1 MISDLCSVHNLVVKK
16 ILLDWKKS
24 YKTYVQISYWI
35 GFIIMCSPVEGGQ
48 RDGEGI
54 NFNVFDTFQSVLSL
68 FE

>member
-1 MISDLCSVHNLVVKK
+1 MLRRLSLTE
-16 ILLDWKKS
+16 KKS

-48 RDGEGI
+48 KDGEGI